1 MAPLTFGTLY
11 TRAPRLKLFGKLY
24 SFLNKHQIEPTL
36 LEGKIGFRFELTDAF
51 EEQIP
56 IDEEFTS
63 EIQQEKKVVKTVV

>member
-56 IDEEFTS
+56 IDDEFP
-63 EIQQEKKVVKTVV
+63 EIMEKKVVKTVV